1 MRLILE
7 MSLEKSQRLV
17 EVKVSLGNLCRHF
30 PEMILTKLLLRIY
43 LSMLQ
48 DGMTNPEHFIPRS
61 EDCAAMS
68 ITFGM
73 PHWIRQHANRL

>member
-1 MRLILE
+1 
-7 MSLEKSQRLV
+7 MSTQ
-17 EVKVSLGNLCRHF
+17 
-30 PEMILTKLLLRIY
+30 MILTKLLLRIY

-73 PHWIRQHANRL
+73 PDYSKFGKKTMAPSIPI